1 MRNLQLAD
9 ECERRDIFTTVGNL
23 CELVLEVAD
32 VRLEVVTEFYF
43 DSEEVVVVLLVLLA
57 EGILGEKRLGYLLKV
72 VEQIR

>member
-1 MRNLQLAD
+1 VRNLQLAD
-9 ECERRDIFTTVGNL
+9 ECERRDIFTTVGHL
-23 CELVLEVAD
+23 GELVLEVAD